1 MQFDEVI
8 GQNEAKRQLRQLI
21 DEGRVPHA
29 MLFCGPTGCG
39 KMALAMAFASE
50 LLGHSRLLKQWTHPD
65 LVFSYPTIKKP
76 SMGSEHQ
83 PTSDDFAGQWREM
96 IMQGPYF
103 TLEQWMAQM
112 DAENQQAVITGAES
126 DALSR
131 KLSLKSSQGGY
142 KVCIVWLPE
151 RMNQTSANKLLK
163 LLEEP
168 PSQTV
173 FILVSEEPEKLLDT
187 IRSRTQR
194 FDFKRIADADIEEA
208 LVEKRGLEHADAR
221 SLARLAN
228 GSWTNALAAL
238 STGNENRMF
247 FDLFTMLMRLAY
259 TKRVKEL
266 KKWSESIAAFG
277 REKQKRFLNYM
288 HRMVRESFVYNF
300 HEPELNYM
308 TAEEE
313 QFAQKFAPFIHERN
327 VIELSE
333 MIGKAVRDISQNANS
348 KMVFFDIAMQTIIF
362 ITRKNKH
369 THNIYIYISHYT
381 TPIYTYIIY
390 EGL

>member
-1 MQFDEVI
+1 MQFNEVI
-8 GQNEAKRQLRQLI
+8 GQSGAKLQMQQLVA
-21 DEGRVPHA
+21 EGRVPHA
-29 MLFCGPTGCG
+29 MLFCGPSGCG
-39 KMALAMAFASE
+39 KMAMAMAVASE
-50 LLGHSRLLKQWTHPD
+50 LLRHSRLLDNWGHPD
-65 LVFSYPTIKKP
+65 LHFTFPTIKLP

-83 PTSDDFAGQWREM
+83 PVSDDFFSEWHEM
-96 IMQGPYF
+96 IMSGPYF
-103 TLEQWMAQM
+103 TLEQWLASINVAG
-112 DAENQQAVITGAES
+112 AENKQALITGAES

-142 KVCIVWLPE
+142 KVAIIWLPE
-151 RMNQTSANKLLK
+151 RMNLTSANKLLK

-247 FDLFTMLMRLAY
+247 FDLFTMLMRMAY
-259 TKRVKEL
+259 SRKVKEI
-266 KKWSESIAAFG
+266 KKWSDTAASFG
-277 REKQKRFLNYM
+277 REKQKRMLLYFM
-288 HRMVRESFVYNF
+288 RMVRENFMFNF
-300 HEPELNYM
+300 HQPELVYM
-308 TAEEE
+308 TTEE
-313 QFAQKFAPFIHERN
+313 QKFATRFSPFINEAN
-327 VIELSE
+327 VIEINDLF
-333 MIGKAVRDISQNANS
+333 ARALRDISQNANS
-348 KMVFFDIAMQTIIF
+348 KIVMYDMALKLIVSLI
-362 ITRKNKH
+362 RK
-369 THNIYIYISHYT
+369 
-381 TPIYTYIIY
+381 P
-390 EGL
+390 

>member
-1 MQFDEVI
+1 MQFNEVI
-8 GQNEAKRQLRQLI
+8 GQSGAKLQMQKLVA
-21 DEGRVPHA
+21 EGRVPHA
-29 MLFCGPTGCG
+29 MLFCGPSGCG
-39 KMALAMAFASE
+39 KMAMAMAVASE
-50 LLGHSRLLKQWTHPD
+50 LLHHSRLLDNWGHPD
-65 LVFSYPTIKKP
+65 LHFTFPTIKLP

-83 PTSDDFAGQWREM
+83 PVSDDFFSEWHEM
-96 IMQGPYF
+96 IMLGPYF
-103 TLEQWMAQM
+103 TLEQWLASINVAG
-112 DAENQQAVITGAES
+112 AENKQALITGAES

-142 KVCIVWLPE
+142 KVAIIWLPE
-151 RMNQTSANKLLK
+151 RMNLTSANKLLK

-327 VIELSE
+327 IIELSE

-362 ITRKNKH
+362 ITRKK
-369 THNIYIYISHYT
+369 
-381 TPIYTYIIY
+381 
-390 EGL
+390 